1 MLIKVMYKDGKL
13 GEIENY
19 LLDDLIH
26 SKKIKK
32 FQRSSGW
39 VTIGVDPIREVR
51 REDYL
56 EAPKREKYGKKAK
69 KGK

>member
-1 MLIKVMYKDGKL
+1 MLIKVIYKDGKP

-32 FQRSSGW
+32 FQRSNGW

-51 REDYL
+51 REDYP
-56 EAPKREKYGKKAK
+56 EVPKREKYDKKTK
-69 KGK
+69 KGQ